1 MCAKL
6 GAGILPKV
14 KNTVKFHRTFMGSRS
29 QKENLMTEKQRQIKD
44 GWLLDERRVLSPHF
58 DQRPDPQDISLLIIH
73 YISLPPEQFGGG
85 YIDDFFQGKLD
96 AQAHPYFQEISL
108 LRVSTH
114 CLIERTGRIT
124 QYVSFN
130 DRAWHAGLSYFEGRE
145 KCNDFAIGIELEGSN
160 EQPFTTQQYDTLQRL
175 TRQIMQA
182 YPRITKERIVGHC
195 DVSPGRKIDPG
206 QYFDWQRYLQNL

>member
-1 MCAKL
+1 M
-6 GAGILPKV
+6 I
-14 KNTVKFHRTFMGSRS
+14 
-29 QKENLMTEKQRQIKD
+29 EKQLQIKD
-44 GWLLDERRVLSPHF
+44 GWLVNERRVLSPHF
-58 DQRPDPQDISLLIIH
+58 DQRPEPQDISLLIIH

-96 AQAHPYFQEISL
+96 PQAHPYFQEISP

-124 QYVSFN
+124 QYVNFA
-130 DRAWHAGLSYFEGRE
+130 DRAWHAGLSCFEGRD

-160 EQPFTTQQYDTLQRL
+160 EQPFTDAQYLALQALTQE
-175 TRQIMQA
+175 IMRT
-182 YPRITKERIVGHC
+182 YPHITKERIVGHC

-206 QYFDWQRYLQNL
+206 QYFDWQRYLQKI